1 MNSFCC
7 RVYSTV
13 TTIPKILSSVEL
25 RSKDLHGNGDDGN
38 ANRGNGNHCCGNTVV
53 MGTVVAVI
61 PRERLLL
68 KRYYP
73 GSGHRIL

>member
-38 ANRGNGNHCCGNTVV
+38 GNHCCGNTVV

-61 PRERLLL
+61 PREWLLL